1 MQGRSDFMPATDRA
15 SRPDSDNPEWT
26 EAMAAAAVRLEAL
39 PEGLQRKLRGRPRAA
54 VTKQRTTLRL
64 SREVLEQFRATGPG
78 WQTRIDIA
86 LMDWLEGRG
95 RR

>member
-1 MQGRSDFMPATDRA
+1 MPATDRA
-15 SRPDSDNPEWT
+15 SRPDADNPEWT
-26 EAMAAAAVRLEAL
+26 EAMAAAAV
-39 PEGLQRKLRGRPRAA
+39 LQRKLRGRPRAA

-78 WQTRIDIA
+78 WQTRIDAA
-86 LMDWLEGRG
+86 LSDWLEGRG

>member
-1 MQGRSDFMPATDRA
+1 
-15 SRPDSDNPEWT
+15 
-26 EAMAAAAVRLEAL
+26 MAAAAVRLEAL

>member
-1 MQGRSDFMPATDRA
+1 MHINRA
-15 SRPDSDNPEWT
+15 S
-26 EAMAAAAVRLEAL
+26 VRSIV
-39 PEGLQRKLRGRPRAA
+39 RAA

-86 LMDWLEGRG
+86 LKDWLEGRG
-95 RR
+95 RLG

>member
-1 MQGRSDFMPATDRA
+1 
-15 SRPDSDNPEWT
+15 
-26 EAMAAAAVRLEAL
+26 MAVAAVRLEAL

>member
-1 MQGRSDFMPATDRA
+1 MPATDRA
-15 SRPDSDNPEWT
+15 SRPDADNPEWT
-26 EAMAAAAVRLEAL
+26 EAMAEAAVRLEAL

-78 WQTRIDIA
+78 WQTRIDHA

-95 RR
+95 RLG

>member
-1 MQGRSDFMPATDRA
+1 
-15 SRPDSDNPEWT
+15 
-26 EAMAAAAVRLEAL
+26 VRLEAL

-78 WQTRIDIA
+78 WQTRIDAA
-86 LMDWLEGRG
+86 LSDWLEGRG

>member
-1 MQGRSDFMPATDRA
+1 MPATDRA
-15 SRPDSDNPEWT
+15 SRPDADNPEWT
-26 EAMAAAAVRLEAL
+26 EAMAEAAVRLEAL

-78 WQTRIDIA
+78 WQTRIDAA
-86 LMDWLEGRG
+86 LSDWLEGRG
-95 RR
+95 QR

>member
-1 MQGRSDFMPATDRA
+1 MPATDRA

-26 EAMAAAAVRLEAL
+26 EAMAAAVVRLEAL

>member
-1 MQGRSDFMPATDRA
+1 MPATDRA

-86 LMDWLEGRG
+86 LMDWLEGR
-95 RR
+95 RRR

>member
-1 MQGRSDFMPATDRA
+1 MPATDRA
-15 SRPDSDNPEWT
+15 SRPEADNPEWT
-26 EAMAAAAVRLEAL
+26 EAMAVAAVRLEAL

>member
-1 MQGRSDFMPATDRA
+1 MPATDRA

-26 EAMAAAAVRLEAL
+26 EAMAVAAVRLEAL

-64 SREVLEQFRATGPG
+64 SRERPSGAFWSGASGSASVLASGQEPAT
-78 WQTRIDIA
+78 
-86 LMDWLEGRG
+86 
-95 RR
+95 

>member
-1 MQGRSDFMPATDRA
+1 MPATDGA
-15 SRPDSDNPEWT
+15 SRPDADNPEWT

-86 LMDWLEGRG
+86 LKDWLEGRG
-95 RR
+95 RLG

>member
-1 MQGRSDFMPATDRA
+1 
-15 SRPDSDNPEWT
+15 
-26 EAMAAAAVRLEAL
+26 V
-39 PEGLQRKLRGRPRAA
+39 RAA

-86 LMDWLEGRG
+86 LKDWLEGRG
-95 RR
+95 RLG

>member
-1 MQGRSDFMPATDRA
+1 MPATDRA
-15 SRPDSDNPEWT
+15 SRPEADNPEWT
-26 EAMAAAAVRLEAL
+26 EAMAVAAVRLEAL

-86 LMDWLEGRG
+86 LKDWLEGRG
-95 RR
+95 RLG